1 MCEEKANENTNLDES
16 DDWMFEWSELRLV
29 KGEPERWETIR
40 ERWEAI
46 YQARLKGET
55 CAVKTDFS
63 ADIGAL
69 RKQTEGEGDWRVT
82 CMDAQNEQ
90 FMGNEHLRLV
100 VGDGSPS
107 IITGAGLGGFA
118 IGKRAFKNCVN
129 LEYVTHLSNMVYF
142 ILDEAFAGCRSLRYI
157 GFPFYLDFIGRRAF
171 AGCVMLG
178 SLSLPDPLEV
188 IDEEAFLGCTNLR
201 SLCFWETLPS
211 LLREIRAR
219 AFVGCPNLR
228 KVEISS
234 DAPLEYIGESAFE
247 GCAIREL
254 RLPDALK
261 ELKPRAFANCLD
273 LELVRLPKRL
283 EPQVAAAF
291 EGCPKV
297 RFDFF

>member
-1 MCEEKANENTNLDES
+1 MCEENANENVNREDS
-16 DDWMFEWSELRLV
+16 DDWMFVWSEHQLV
-29 KGEPERWETIR
+29 KRKPERWETIR

-46 YQARLKGET
+46 FQARLKGET
-55 CAVKTDFS
+55 CAVKTDFD
-63 ADIGAL
+63 ADIHSL
-69 RKQTEGEGDWRVT
+69 LCKEEGEGDWRVT
-82 CMDAQNEQ
+82 CSKVAKEQ
-90 FMGNEHLRLV
+90 YMGNERLRLV

-107 IITGAGLGGFA
+107 AIEGAGLGGFA
-118 IGKRAFKNCVN
+118 IGKRAFKDCVN

-157 GFPFYLDFIGRRAF
+157 GFPFYLTAIGRRAF

-201 SLCFWETLPS
+201 SLCFWESLPS

-219 AFVGCPNLR
+219 AFAGCPNLR

-283 EPQVAAAF
+283 EPQVEAAF
-291 EGCPKV
+291 VGCPKV
-297 RFDFF
+297 RFEFF

>member
-1 MCEEKANENTNLDES
+1 MCEKNANENVNLDDTLES
-16 DDWMFEWSELRLV
+16 V

-46 YQARLKGET
+46 FQARLKGET
-55 CAVKTDFS
+55 CAVKTDFD
-63 ADIGAL
+63 ADIHSL
-69 RKQTEGEGDWRVT
+69 LCKEEGEGDWRVT
-82 CMDAQNEQ
+82 CSEVAKEQ
-90 FMGNEHLRLV
+90 YMGNERLRLV
-100 VGDGSPS
+100 VGDGSPWA
-107 IITGAGLGGFA
+107 IEGAGTGGLA

-129 LEYVTHLSNMVYF
+129 LEYVTHLSNMVYSV
-142 ILDEAFAGCRSLRYI
+142 LEEAFAGCRSLRDI

-178 SLSLPDPLEV
+178 SLGFPDALEV
-188 IDEEAFLGCTNLR
+188 MDEEAFLGCTNLR
-201 SLCFWETLPS
+201 SLRFLENLPS

-254 RLPDALK
+254 RLPDKLK
-261 ELKPRAFANCLD
+261 ALKPRAFANCRD

-283 EPQVAAAF
+283 ESQVAEAF
-291 EGCPKV
+291 VGCPKA
-297 RFDFF
+297 RFEFF